1 MPHTTTHAEFQQR
14 QKRPRAGGH
23 QRLAIEHRQNHC
35 GRKHEHLLVRSVLRS
50 KCICQHHCCFFST
63 ARPAG
68 WCGHDTTI
76 SSFYE
81 GCQRKWGHP
90 PYNQHVRGSFLLPIL
105 VDVAIACEFD
115 GASSSLQRALNDV
128 VPDLIG
134 HCCDVQIHEKL
145 RDALKLLHGEFSHL
159 KNRKNNLT

>member
-1 MPHTTTHAEFQQR
+1 MYLSASLLLFFNSAPCWLVWARH
-14 QKRPRAGGH
+14 
-23 QRLAIEHRQNHC
+23 NH
-35 GRKHEHLLVRSVLRS
+35 KLVLLR
-50 KCICQHHCCFFST
+50 
-63 ARPAG
+63 
-68 WCGHDTTI
+68 
-76 SSFYE
+76 E
-81 GCQRKWGHP
+81 CQRKWGHP
-90 PYNQHVRGSFLLPIL
+90 PYTQHVRGSFLLPIL

-159 KNRKNNLT
+159 KKSQKQHRLIFCKPHCILFRGQPFDPLIISIRWVLTSPRGEFTCILDGI

>member
-1 MPHTTTHAEFQQR
+1 MLHWNH
-14 QKRPRAGGH
+14 
-23 QRLAIEHRQNHC
+23 LADPCIC
-35 GRKHEHLLVRSVLRS
+35 GRPTSR
-50 KCICQHHCCFFST
+50 
-63 ARPAG
+63 
-68 WCGHDTTI
+68 TI
-76 SSFYE
+76 SL
-81 GCQRKWGHP
+81 QATHP
-90 PYNQHVRGSFLLPIL
+90 PYTQHVRGSFLLPIL

-159 KNRKNNLT
+159 KKS